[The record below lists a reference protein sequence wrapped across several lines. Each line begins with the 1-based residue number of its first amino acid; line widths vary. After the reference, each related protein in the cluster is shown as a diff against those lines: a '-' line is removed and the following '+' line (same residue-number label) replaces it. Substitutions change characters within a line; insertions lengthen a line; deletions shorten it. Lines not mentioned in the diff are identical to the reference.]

1 MRKLVAL
8 LVLVMAALLGV
19 APAHAHLVKLP
30 DSPSKSHLE
39 NRLASQTT
47 NVKHA
52 RYVCNNGANAH
63 KRWAC
68 TAVKWLSRERNETR
82 AALAPPATSVYEIA
96 RAQAFKLG
104 VSRYEWDN
112 CAAPLISRENA
123 NPPETWDPTNW
134 NDAGSDAYGLGQA
147 LPPSKMAP
155 WGSDYMTN
163 PATQI
168 RWMHAYVQKYGGWC
182 GANSFQLRNRYY

>member
-1 MRKLVAL
+1 MRKLVTL
-8 LVLVMAALLGV
+8 LVVGAALLGA
-19 APAHAHLVKLP
+19 APAHAHLVRVP
-30 DSPSKSHLE
+30 DYPQKSLLE
-39 NRLASQTT
+39 NRLASQTI
-47 NVKHA
+47 NLKHA

-68 TAVKWLSRERNETR
+68 PAVKWLSRERNETK
-82 AALAPPATSVYEIA
+82 AALAPPVTSVYEIA

-123 NPPETWDPTNW
+123 NKPPTWDPENW
-134 NDAGSDAYGLGQA
+134 NDAGSGAYGLGQA
-147 LPPSKMAP
+147 LPPSKMRP
-155 WGSDYMTN
+155 WGEDYMTN

-168 RWMHAYVQKYGGWC
+168 RWMHVYVQKYGGWC
-182 GANSFQLRNRYY
+182 GANSFQKSNSWY